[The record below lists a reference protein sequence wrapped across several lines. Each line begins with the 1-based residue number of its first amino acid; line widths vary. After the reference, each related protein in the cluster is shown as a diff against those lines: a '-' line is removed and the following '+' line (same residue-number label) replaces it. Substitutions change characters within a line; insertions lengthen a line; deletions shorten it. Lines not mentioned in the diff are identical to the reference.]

1 MDPSL
6 LPPDDG
12 TEPDMECD
20 PTLASCCQ
28 REIRDRR
35 TQQAKLDAIRSVMPA
50 SVLPP
55 TMFEPIEDSAAR
67 TPRRKLIRNVS
78 VAVAAAGAVAAAAVV
93 AAGAAVQL

>member
-1 MDPSL
+1 MRPSQVDESSSCAASLLPSFPRMPSMDPSL

-55 TMFEPIEDSAAR
+55 TAWH
-67 TPRRKLIRNVS
+67 
-78 VAVAAAGAVAAAAVV
+78 VV
-93 AAGAAVQL
+93 RGLPLT

>member
-1 MDPSL
+1 MSIDEPSCRRELASFLSKMPSMDPSL

-55 TMFEPIEDSAAR
+55 TAWH
-67 TPRRKLIRNVS
+67 
-78 VAVAAAGAVAAAAVV
+78 VV
-93 AAGAAVQL
+93 RGLPLT